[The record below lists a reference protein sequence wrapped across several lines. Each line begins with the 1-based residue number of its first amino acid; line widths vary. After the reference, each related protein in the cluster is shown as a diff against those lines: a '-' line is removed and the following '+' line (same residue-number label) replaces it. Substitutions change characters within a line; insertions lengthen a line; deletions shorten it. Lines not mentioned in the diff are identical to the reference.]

1 MQGKESLIVG
11 DKKVTMIRKALV
23 ALVLYAGVSTPGF
36 AQPLQAAG
44 NSESAPVVAGSH
56 GAPSAAA
63 HGDGQSR
70 DESPVVF
77 LYVNSKDVAH
87 LNSVV
92 ENALRLAQ
100 KRRIRL
106 LTIYQ
111 IGDYRTLS
119 PENAAWAKKLGIGY
133 EAATKVAYSR
143 GITMSPTW
151 IFVKNGEPRVV
162 EGYMNIEPFIAT
174 EGLPPPAMKLDG
186 IDKPQG
192 ELKGF

>member
-1 MQGKESLIVG
+1 
-11 DKKVTMIRKALV
+11 MIRRGLLGVMLCAAV
-23 ALVLYAGVSTPGF
+23 ATQGV
-36 AQPLQAAG
+36 AQPSQGAG
-44 NSESAPVVAGSH
+44 NSELAGSQ
-56 GAPSAAA
+56 GASSVTVE
-63 HGDGQSR
+63 GNGQPR

-77 LYVNSKDVAH
+77 LYVNSKDTAH

-92 ENALRLAQ
+92 ENALRFAQ
-100 KRRIRL
+100 KRRLRL
-106 LTIYQ
+106 GTIYQ

-119 PENAAWAKKLGIGY
+119 SENTALAQKLGVRY
-133 EAATKVAYSR
+133 EAATKVGYSR

-174 EGLPPPAMKLDG
+174 EGLPPPAMKLDA
-186 IDKPQG
+186 IDTPHG